1 MSRLILTVS
10 VFVLIAGCNKNPRL
24 TKANFDKIQP
34 GMTITE
40 VEAILGPGEQEG
52 GDLSIAEGSGVA
64 GAAGVGGDLQTMGRG
79 RSNQKSFKWGTDKR
93 WIRVTFVNDKMV
105 TNNAKTSD
113 GLN

>member
-34 GMTITE
+34 GMTIAE

-52 GDLSIAEGSGVA
+52 GDLSIAEGSGKMRGAVVGHEGGFLMFGACAVA
-64 GAAGVGGDLQTMGRG
+64 DGGRPGG
-79 RSNQKSFKWGTDKR
+79 
-93 WIRVTFVNDKMV
+93 
-105 TNNAKTSD
+105 
-113 GLN
+113 